1 MGFGSSL
8 AVKIIGIVIVL
19 FLIMWVLNSLLGGV
33 KDFVQMLN
41 PVNWFK
47 DGGVF
52 KPVGNLFSSGAG
64 AIAGAG
70 RKTGSAIAGAGRKTG
85 SAIAG
90 GANSVVDGVGSLFQD
105 EEDLDGNVL

>member
-19 FLIMWVLNSLLGGV
+19 FIIIWLLNSLLGGV
-33 KDFVQMLN
+33 KDFVKMLN

-52 KPVGNLFSSGAG
+52 KPVGNFLS
-64 AIAGAG
+64 
-70 RKTGSAIAGAGRKTG
+70 
-85 SAIAG
+85 G
-90 GANSVVDGVGSLFQD
+90 GANKVEGGLRKGGSAAADWLGGKGNPLWQD
-105 EEDLDGNVL
+105 EENLDGNVL